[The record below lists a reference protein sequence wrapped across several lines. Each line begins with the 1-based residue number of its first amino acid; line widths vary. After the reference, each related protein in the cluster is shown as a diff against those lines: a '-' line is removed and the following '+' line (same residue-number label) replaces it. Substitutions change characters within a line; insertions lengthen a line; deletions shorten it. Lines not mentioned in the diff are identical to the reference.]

1 MWRQKGARLT
11 GWQPNPALRC
21 GAKTRAGQGP
31 PPRRRRPQ
39 AGWWAAA
46 PNPLLLETLRGR
58 GLQVRRAQERAKQE
72 PIRMEKPRGQ
82 LPSGPR
88 RVCRPPTPGKGPR
101 QSQAWTEREAGG
113 GFWAPGREQEA
124 LPHLLSSLGGHIYLG
139 SQLSLLELPSRCRKE
154 NFKQRTV

>member
-1 MWRQKGARLT
+1 M
-11 GWQPNPALRC
+11 LRC

-31 PPRRRRPQ
+31 PPRRHRPQ
-39 AGWWAAA
+39 AGGWAAA

-72 PIRMEKPRGQ
+72 PVRMEKPCRQ

-88 RVCRPPTPGKGPR
+88 RVCRPPTPGKGPG
-101 QSQAWTEREAGG
+101 QSRPGQSGRWGG
-113 GFWAPGREQEA
+113 GSWAPGREQEA

-154 NFKQRTV
+154 NFKQRTVE